1 MTSTANSIFPRPRRI
16 RALLY
21 KLAATIILFGLISV
35 FLKPERVWKLFSD
48 VQPLSL
54 LIVIGLSV
62 VGLAIQWTK
71 WQLLLGSVRPQTTIG
86 ESLASLLVG
95 FTLGMV
101 SPGRIGEVARGII
114 LPADSRASSLGAA
127 SADRLCSAAITIS
140 LGLAA
145 FVFLRPARGAL
156 VAFVMGSILLI
167 GLRLTS
173 WQGAQGLR
181 NYGFSRTRVGVFVID
196 ALEAMVQVPRRV
208 WVKSLGL
215 SLIFQLLLCTQ
226 FYILAT
232 DWLASRTELW
242 LGIPIIFAVK
252 ALLPIAF
259 LDLGVREAAA
269 VLVFSRLN
277 FDPAVGFNCAVL
289 LYGINVI
296 LPAVSGAL
304 IWSLRGS
311 RDQSAVK
318 IPGVAGKTLA
328 LSIALAFATGG
339 ELQALNA
346 STNTASN
353 AVSDSAAVDSQISRT
368 PPMVRL
374 VAEGEFLA
382 EKGEIEAAVEKY
394 EEARAI
400 GAGSAY
406 LLNRLAQLYLMSSRP
421 LEAIALLQQSL
432 DESRGQLAVYSM
444 LGESFLAIGQLDSA
458 LHYVNEAKILAPDVS
473 SIRSYLG
480 LLYLQSGRTVEAKTQ
495 LDSAVGLDVMNW
507 EAYRFLGLY
516 YTQLDSLDRAV
527 GYYERVIELQPSD
540 IEAHNNIAFLHS
552 QLRRYEKS
560 LDYYQRTKKL
570 TSDPNILHSIN
581 INMQAVRAIKDGKL
595 RARYILVDT
604 EAQGRDILLRLQ
616 RGEKFATLATQFS
629 KAPNAPEGGDL
640 GYFGPGDMVAD
651 VEAAVLGLEL
661 GAVSDLIRI
670 QQGIMILQRLN

>member
-1 MTSTANSIFPRPRRI
+1 VTSTANSIFPRPRRV

-21 KLAATIILFGLISV
+21 KLTATIILLGLISL

-145 FVFLRPARGAL
+145 FVFLRPAPGAL
-156 VAFVMGSILLI
+156 VAFAMGSILLI

-173 WQGAQGLR
+173 WQGTQGLR
-181 NYGFSRTRVGVFVID
+181 NYGFFRTRVGVFVME

-232 DWLASRTELW
+232 DWLALRTELW

-296 LPAVSGAL
+296 LPAVAGAL
-304 IWSLRGS
+304 IWSLRG
-311 RDQSAVK
+311 RHEPLAVK
-318 IPGVAGKTLA
+318 IPSVAGKTLA
-328 LSIALAFATGG
+328 LSIALTFATGS
-339 ELQALNA
+339 ELQAQN
-346 STNTASN
+346 TNTASN
-353 AVSDSAAVDSQISRT
+353 ALADSTLVDSQISPT
-368 PPMVRL
+368 PPMVRF
-374 VAEGEFLA
+374 VAEGDFLA
-382 EKGEIEAAVEKY
+382 QRGEIEAAVKKY

-421 LEAIALLQQSL
+421 LDAIALLQQSL
-432 DESRGQLAVYSM
+432 NESRDQLAVYSM
-444 LGESFLAIGQLDSA
+444 LGESFLAIGQPDSA
-458 LHYVNEAKILAPDVS
+458 LHYVNEAKDLAPDVS

-495 LDSAVGLDVMNW
+495 LDAAMSLDVMNG
-507 EAYRFLGLY
+507 EAHRFLGLY
-516 YTQLDSLDRAV
+516 YTQLDSLNRAV

-540 IEAHNNIAFLHS
+540 MEAHNNIAFLHS
-552 QLRRYEKS
+552 QLRHYEKS

-581 INMQAVRAIKDGKL
+581 INMQAVRAMKDGKL

-604 EAQGRDILLRLQ
+604 EAQGRDVLMRLQ
-616 RGEKFATLATQFS
+616 RGGKFAALATQFS
-629 KAPNAPEGGDL
+629 KAPNAPEGGDM
-640 GYFGPGDMVAD
+640 GYFDPGDMVAD